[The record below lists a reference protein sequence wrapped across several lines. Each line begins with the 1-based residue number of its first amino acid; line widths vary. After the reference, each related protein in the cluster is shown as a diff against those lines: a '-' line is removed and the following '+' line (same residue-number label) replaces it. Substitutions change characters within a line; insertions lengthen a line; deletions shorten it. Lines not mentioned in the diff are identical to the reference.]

1 MSLVLI
7 TPDWPAPANVVA
19 YTTTR
24 AGGVS
29 LDAFE
34 GLNVGLHVGDN
45 PECVMANRAM
55 LPHADNIIW
64 LNQTHSST
72 VISLPADSRDGDASI
87 STSPANWCAVMT
99 ADCVPVLL
107 CDRDGTQVAAIH
119 AGWQGLEK
127 GIIGATVSKMQCTP
141 DALIAWVGPA
151 ISGANYQVNHEL
163 ANRFS
168 QYPDAILPAS
178 SPDKANLDLPLIAQH
193 QLECAGVQTV
203 VQSGLCTYADEQQF
217 YSHRRAQHH
226 HVAQTGRMVSVI
238 GLS

>member
-1 MSLVLI
+1 MSLKLI
-7 TPDWPAPANVVA
+7 TPDWPAPANVMA

-29 LDAFE
+29 LDAYE

-45 PECVMANRAM
+45 PERVLANRAM
-55 LPHADNIIW
+55 LPHADDIIW
-64 LNQTHSST
+64 LNQTHSRT
-72 VISLPADSRDGDASI
+72 VISLPGDSRDGDASI
-87 STSPANWCAVMT
+87 SNSPAFWCAVMT

-107 CDRDGTQVAAIH
+107 CDREGTQVAAIH

-127 GIIGATVSKMQCTP
+127 GIIVATVSKMQCKP

-151 ISGANYQVNHEL
+151 ISGTNYQVNREL
-163 ANRFS
+163 TNRFS
-168 QYPDAILPAS
+168 QYPDAILPSAS
-178 SPDKANLDLPLIAQH
+178 ADKANLDLPLIAQC
-193 QLECAGVQTV
+193 QLEDAGVQTI
-203 VQSGLCTYADEQQF
+203 VQSGLCTYEDEQTF

-226 HVAQTGRMVSVI
+226 NIAQTGRMVSVI